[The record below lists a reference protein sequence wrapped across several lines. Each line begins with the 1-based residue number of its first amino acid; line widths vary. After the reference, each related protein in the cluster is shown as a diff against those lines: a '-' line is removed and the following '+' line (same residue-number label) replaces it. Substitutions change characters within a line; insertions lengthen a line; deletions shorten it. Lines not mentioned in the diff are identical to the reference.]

1 MQNMTT
7 YNFGDVLLVPFPFTD
22 QTTTKKRPTI
32 VISSDSYNQS
42 KLDLLLIAVTSQVK
56 IPLQFGE
63 ILITEWSNAG
73 LLKTSVIKPII
84 TTLEK
89 QLVIKKLGKLATPD
103 IEALQNLLQQII
115 GITWMAIPKTV
126 IN

>member
-42 KLDLLLIAVTSQVK
+42 KLDILLIAVTSQVK
-56 IPLQFGE
+56 IPLQLGE
-63 ILITEWSNAG
+63 ALITEWSKAG
-73 LLKTSVIKPII
+73 LLKPSLIKPII
-84 TTLEK
+84 TTIEK
-89 QLVIKKLGKLATPD
+89 QLVIKKLGKLEAID
-103 IEALQNLLQQII
+103 IQSLQGLLQQII
-115 GITWMAIPKTV
+115 ELT
-126 IN
+126 

>member
-32 VISSDSYNQS
+32 VISSDSYNHS

-56 IPLQFGE
+56 IPLQC
-63 ILITEWSNAG
+63 S
-73 LLKTSVIKPII
+73 SVKS
-84 TTLEK
+84 
-89 QLVIKKLGKLATPD
+89 
-103 IEALQNLLQQII
+103 
-115 GITWMAIPKTV
+115 
-126 IN
+126 

>member
-7 YNFGDVLLVPFPFTD
+7 YSFGDVLLVPFPFTD

-63 ILITEWSNAG
+63 ILITEWSKAG

-115 GITWMAIPKTV
+115 EIT
-126 IN
+126 